1 MKDETKKTH
10 FGDDIIVNSIQKV
23 RQLKIHKKKQTEI
36 IDNSNSLTILN
47 RKQQETF
54 KFNRKC
60 DQITNQYRKTGR
72 DIKNIIWTIHT
83 CNIWKLFLVA
93 S

>member
-23 RQLKIHKKKQTEI
+23 RQLKMHKKKQTEI

-60 DQITNQYRKTGR
+60 DQIANQYRKTGR
-72 DIKNIIWTIHT
+72 DIKNII
-83 CNIWKLFLVA
+83 
-93 S
+93 